1 MDDPPAPSV
10 SNTASEARIPVC
22 SVCEWVFHDLNI
34 DLFDQEDANKQ
45 THTLSGLRTSDL
57 FKPDAL
63 HCPLCSSVNSS
74 IRTKYGGRC
83 DLKLTVSWSWRPE
96 DEYTSTKLLHITYT
110 VEDDSENRAPVYQ
123 RQFVRRLQHESC

>member
-1 MDDPPAPSV
+1 MDYPPAPSV

-22 SVCEWVFHDLNI
+22 SVCEWVFYDLNI
-34 DLFDQEDANKQ
+34 EPFDQEDASKQ
-45 THTLSGLRTSDL
+45 THTLSRLRTSDL

-74 IRTKYGGRC
+74 IRTKYGERC
-83 DLKLTVSWSWRPE
+83 DLNLTVSWSWPE
-96 DEYTSTKLLHITYT
+96 DEYTSTKLLYITYT

-123 RQFVRRLQHESC
+123 RQFFQRLQLESC